1 MNTQSSH
8 QLSSAADTA
17 ASLPV
22 QPLPWVVRDMFT
34 TASASSSIA
43 LPSTSF
49 VPAHSEFLSGPASD
63 PDWFTGSTSLS
74 PSPPVPS
81 QRRLPLRIASSSRRA
96 SVTVN
101 CVPAAE
107 PLLCHDNIRDW
118 KAWLTEKVNE
128 HLETLED
135 QPSVYIQASSIA
147 SGGVLLWRYL
157 QSALGDGDDVEV
169 SDLPGANTIGNF
181 PLCTLF
187 GGRGELWSMYVILL
201 LSRIGYFLTV
211 NC

>member
-1 MNTQSSH
+1 MQAQLPSTIRKLYLPLIPIKMNTQSSH
-8 QLSSAADTA
+8 QLSPAAVAA

-22 QPLPWVVRDMFT
+22 QPLPRVVHDMFT

-49 VPAHSEFLSGPASD
+49 IPVCSEFLSGPASD
-63 PDWFTGSTSLS
+63 PDWFTGSTSRS

-81 QRRLPLRIASSSRRA
+81 QRRLPLRIASSWQRA
-96 SVTVN
+96 SIAVN
-101 CVPAAE
+101 HVPAAE
-107 PLLCHDNIRDW
+107 PFLCHDNIRDW

-157 QSALGDGDDVEV
+157 QSALGDSEDVEV
-169 SDLPGANTIGNF
+169 
-181 PLCTLF
+181 
-187 GGRGELWSMYVILL
+187 
-201 LSRIGYFLTV
+201 
-211 NC
+211 

>member
-8 QLSSAADTA
+8 QLASAADAAA

-22 QPLPWVVRDMFT
+22 QPLPRVVRDMFT
-34 TASASSSIA
+34 TAS
-43 LPSTSF
+43 TSF
-49 VPAHSEFLSGPASD
+49 IPARSEFLSGPASD
-63 PDWFTGSTSLS
+63 PDWFTGSTSRS

-96 SVTVN
+96 SVAVS

-107 PLLCHDNIRDW
+107 LLLCHDNIHDW

-135 QPSVYIQASSIA
+135 QPAVYIQASSIT

-157 QSALGDGDDVEV
+157 QSALGDGEDVEV
-169 SDLPGANTIGNF
+169 SRSSWSKHHWKLPSVHIIWWA
-181 PLCTLF
+181 
-187 GGRGELWSMYVILL
+187 W
-201 LSRIGYFLTV
+201 
-211 NC
+211 